1 MRHGV
6 RAGRGGSIV
15 EAMLEFAQRLYRTAQ
30 HAPTESFQDLALV
43 ALGEHVRFEAALWF
57 TGRVS
62 AGQVQVHRLHA
73 HRLSPEAALTFLR
86 HCPHALAATAATP
99 GCAHSIDAAE
109 LFARAAG
116 QAQLAHARRW
126 GIERQLLIA
135 RPAAGEATGEWLS
148 LHRPHRDAP
157 FDEGDCSR
165 LRLLIPHLSESRRV
179 NRALCLRCA
188 SEEPLLAAAPH
199 RALTLPEGTV
209 LHCGQRVSEAIGA
222 TWAHWDG
229 LRLPAPLLARA
240 LRGEAV
246 LLERRGERIVARR
259 FTDSL
264 VLTVRSLPVSERL
277 TRREYEV
284 VRLYAAGRGYR
295 EVARHCGLAAG
306 TVRCVL
312 HTCYRKLG
320 INSRGELGRLLAR
333 EAGARLEI
341 PSPGR

>member
-1 MRHGV
+1 M
-6 RAGRGGSIV
+6 
-15 EAMLEFAQRLYRTAQ
+15 EAMLEFAQLLYRTAQ
-30 HAPTESFQDLALV
+30 HTPTERFQDLALI

-57 TGRVS
+57 TGRLS

-73 HRLSPEAALTFLR
+73 HRLSPEVAVSVLR
-86 HCPHALAATAATP
+86 HCPHALAATAAAP

-109 LFARAAG
+109 LLAREAC
-116 QAQLAHARRW
+116 QAQLAQARRW

-135 RPAAGEATGEWLS
+135 RPAAGDAAGEWLS

-157 FDEGDCSR
+157 FDDADRSR
-165 LRLLIPHLSESRRV
+165 LRLLMPHLSESRCV
-179 NRALCLRCA
+179 NRALCLRRA

-199 RALTLPEGTV
+199 RALTLPDGTV

-229 LRLPAPLLARA
+229 LRLPAPLVARA

-246 LLERRGERIVARR
+246 PLERRGERIVARR

-264 VLTVRSLPVSERL
+264 VLTVRCLPVSERL
-277 TRREYEV
+277 TRREYQI
-284 VRLYAAGRGYR
+284 VRLYAAGRSYR
-295 EVARHCGLAAG
+295 EVARHCALAAG

-341 PSPGR
+341 PPPDR